1 MTNTAF
7 ISLGSNLKRDN
18 KLSLKKNL
26 EIILMTFP
34 ENNIFVK
41 KISNWYESEPVPLS
55 NQPWFINSVVKVSTN
70 KSPEELLY
78 KLHKIENLFGR
89 ERSILNASRTIDLD
103 LIDFQGLIKNDSL
116 ILPHPRMHA
125 RNFVILP
132 LFEINKGWIH
142 PISKFHIK
150 KLILSLPNRDISSIK
165 QI

>member
-18 KLSLKKNL
+18 KLSLKENL
-26 EIILMTFP
+26 EIILKIFP

-55 NQPWFINSVVKVSTN
+55 NQPWFINAVVKVVTN

-78 KLHKIENLFGR
+78 QLHKIENFFGR
-89 ERSILNASRTIDLD
+89 KRSILNASRTIDLD

-116 ILPHPRMHA
+116 ILPHPRMHL
-125 RNFVILP
+125 RLFVLLP
-132 LFEINKGWIH
+132 LQDIEPNWVH
-142 PISKFHIK
+142 PVLKQ
-150 KLILSLPNRDISSIK
+150 SIK
-165 QI
+165 ELLNNYTSDQKIIKL

>member
-18 KLSLKKNL
+18 KLSLKENL
-26 EIILMTFP
+26 EIILKIFP

-55 NQPWFINSVVKVSTN
+55 NQPWFINAVVKVVTN

-78 KLHKIENLFGR
+78 QLHKIENFFGR
-89 ERSILNASRTIDLD
+89 KRSILNASRTIDLD

-116 ILPHPRMHA
+116 ILPHPRMHL
-125 RNFVILP
+125 RLFVLLP
-132 LFEINKGWIH
+132 LQDVEPNWVH
-142 PISKFHIK
+142 PIFKQ
-150 KLILSLPNRDISSIK
+150 SIK
-165 QI
+165 ELLTNYTSDQKIRKL

>member
-18 KLSLKKNL
+18 KLSLKENL

-41 KISNWYESEPVPLS
+41 KISNWYESEPIPLS
-55 NQPWFINSVVKVSTN
+55 NQPWFVNSVVKVSTD

-78 KLHKIENLFGR
+78 KLHEIENFFGR
-89 ERSILNASRTIDLD
+89 KRSILNASRTIDLD

-116 ILPHPRMHA
+116 ILPHPRMHL
-125 RNFVILP
+125 RLFVLLP
-132 LFEINKGWIH
+132 LQDIEPNWVH
-142 PISKFHIK
+142 PVLKHPLKELIK
-150 KLILSLPNRDISSIK
+150 NYASNQKIRKL
-165 QI
+165 